1 MFADVFSICLIFS
14 YLPAYSCNSLKIMNQ
29 IRNQKSGQEVAKLE
43 KKKSF
48 AKSDVRY
55 WNPRLFKNSFTHGGQ
70 RQETTDWCIRIA
82 RNGRRE
88 TFNLESP
95 NKEDAAKAAQRIYLS
110 IVAKGWEQALAEF
123 KPTITKKCA
132 GSDIGTLI
140 TVCKKLSSRRP
151 ETLDAYVKA
160 LRRIVAGAFEIE
172 DGRKFDAFMG
182 GRAAWVKQID
192 CTPIA
197 ELTPSKVQAWKNRF
211 LAKAKTH
218 QERNRAVVTVNSLLR
233 NAKAL
238 LSKKL
243 LPFIREEIELPSP
256 LFFEG
261 VTAEKEPLLRYK
273 SRIDAAEI
281 LRSAKAELEIAN
293 PEAYKLLLLTLVFG
307 LRRSEADTLLW
318 AQFDFHKRLL
328 VIEDTDYKRLKSQD
342 SAGEI
347 DLEPELCA
355 IFKSFHEKAEGD
367 FVLENPTR
375 LRIIEVSERKSRGYR
390 CNETHNF
397 LLDWLRTKGVND
409 RRPIHTMRKEI
420 GSIIASRDG
429 IWKASRYLRHSDI
442 RITSKLYADKKL
454 PVTAGLGSIL
464 I

>member
-1 MFADVFSICLIFS
+1 
-14 YLPAYSCNSLKIMNQ
+14 MNQ
-29 IRNQKSGQEVAKLE
+29 IRNQKCGQEVAKHE

-48 AKSDVRY
+48 AKTDVRY
-55 WNPRLFKNSFTHGGQ
+55 WHSRLFKNSFTRAGE

-95 NKEDAAKAAQRIYLS
+95 NKEEAAKAAQRIYLA
-110 IVAKGWEQALAEF
+110 IIAKGWEQALAEF
-123 KPTITKKCA
+123 KPAITKKVA
-132 GSDIGTLI
+132 GADIGTLI
-140 TVCKKLSSRRP
+140 TVCQKLSTKRA
-151 ETLDAYVKA
+151 ETLDTYVKA

-197 ELTPSKVQAWKNRF
+197 ELTPSRVQAWKTRF

-218 QERNRAVVTVNSLLR
+218 QERNRTVVTVNSLLR

-243 LPFIREEIELPSP
+243 LPFIREQIELPSP

-261 VTAEKEPLLRYK
+261 VTAEKEPSLRYK
-273 SRIDAAEI
+273 SRIDASEI
-281 LRSAKAELEIAN
+281 LRLAKAELAVVN

-307 LRRSEADTLLW
+307 LRRSEADTLMW
-318 AQFDFHKRLL
+318 AQFDFQKRLL
-328 VIEDTDYKRLKSQD
+328 IIEDTDYKRLKSQD

-347 DLEPELCA
+347 DLEPELCD
-355 IFKSFHEKAEGD
+355 IFKSFREKASGD
-367 FVLENPTR
+367 FVLENPPR
-375 LRIIEVSERKSRGYR
+375 LRIIEASERKSRGYR
-390 CNETHNF
+390 CNETHKF
-397 LLDWLRTKGVND
+397 LLDWLRSKGVND

-454 PVTAGLGSIL
+454 PVTSGLGSIL
-464 I
+464 T

>member
-1 MFADVFSICLIFS
+1 MI
-14 YLPAYSCNSLKIMNQ
+14 Q
-29 IRNQKSGQEVAKLE
+29 IRNHDNGQEVAKH
-43 KKKSF
+43 KKRKSF
-48 AKSDVRY
+48 AKTDVRY
-55 WNPRLFKNSFTHGGQ
+55 WHSRLFKNSFTRAGQ

-82 RNGRRE
+82 RNGHRE

-95 NKEDAAKAAQRIYLS
+95 NKEDAAKAAQRIYLA

-123 KPTITKKCA
+123 KPTVSKKCTGA
-132 GSDIGTLI
+132 DIGTLI
-140 TVCKKLSSRRP
+140 TVCQKLSSKRP

-160 LRRIVAGAFEIE
+160 LRRIVAGAFEID

-192 CTPIA
+192 STPIA
-197 ELTPSKVQAWKNRF
+197 ELTPSRVQSWKTRF

-218 QERNRAVVTVNSLLR
+218 QERNRTVVTVNSVLR

-243 LPFIREEIELPSP
+243 LPFIRAEIELPSP

-261 VTAEKEPLLRYK
+261 VTAEKEPSLRYK
-273 SRIDAAEI
+273 SRIDASEI
-281 LRSAKAELEIAN
+281 LRCAKADLAVVN

-318 AQFDFHKRLL
+318 AQFDFQKRLL
-328 VIEDTDYKRLKSQD
+328 VIEDTDYKQLKSHD

-347 DLEPELCA
+347 DLEPELCD
-355 IFKSFHEKAEGD
+355 IFKSFREKAEGD
-367 FVLENPTR
+367 FVLENPLR
-375 LRIIEVSERKSRGYR
+375 LRIIEPSERKSRGYR

-397 LLDWLRTKGVND
+397 LLTWLRTKGVKD

>member
-1 MFADVFSICLIFS
+1 MI
-14 YLPAYSCNSLKIMNQ
+14 Q
-29 IRNQKSGQEVAKLE
+29 IRNQKNGQEVAKHE

-48 AKSDVRY
+48 AKSDLRY
-55 WNPRLFKNSFTHGGQ
+55 WHSRLFKNSFTRSGQ

-95 NKEDAAKAAQRIYLS
+95 NKEEAAKGAQRIYLA

-123 KPTITKKCA
+123 KPTVTKKCTGA
-132 GSDIGTLI
+132 DIGALI
-140 TVCKKLSSRRP
+140 SVCQRLSTKRP

-160 LRRIVAGAFEIE
+160 LRRIVAGAFEID

-192 CTPIA
+192 STPIA
-197 ELTPSKVQAWKNRF
+197 ELTPSRVQSWKTRF

-218 QERNRAVVTVNSLLR
+218 QERNRAVVTVNSLVR

-261 VTAEKEPLLRYK
+261 VTAEKEQSLRYK
-273 SRIDAAEI
+273 SRIDASEI
-281 LRSAKAELEIAN
+281 LRCAKADLAVVN

-307 LRRSEADTLLW
+307 LRRSEADALLW
-318 AQFDFHKRLL
+318 AQFDFQKRLL

-355 IFKSFHEKAEGD
+355 IFKSFREKAAGD
-367 FVLENPTR
+367 FVLENPSR
-375 LRIIEVSERKSRGYR
+375 LRILEASERKSRGYR
-390 CNETHNF
+390 CNETHIF
-397 LLDWLRTKGVND
+397 LLNWLRTKGVND

-454 PVTAGLGSIL
+454 PVTAGFGSIL
-464 I
+464 T